1 MNNEPSNV
9 EISVNELKLLVN
21 TLSKSVALSL
31 KKRFAWLWL
40 LAGLLIGVSATL
52 LIISLVWEKTDKIAV
67 TPETLLKKTDKISV
81 TSETLLEKTDVV
93 MSDLQ
98 KINSDITKLT
108 ETVNTLNEKTRT
120 GNTSPPS
127 SNIKPTE
134 LNEPQHNIQ
143 DKKYTVYLHYSD
155 LKNKKLI
162 DNFSVFL
169 EKKGFKVSGIQKVNY
184 KNQDIRFFHDQDRKG
199 AFLLKKYLTGFIQS
213 VKNLNAS
220 KIKVINLSR
229 KYPGAQKGLLEVWVD
244 F

>member
-1 MNNEPSNV
+1 MNNDPSNV

-40 LAGLLIGVSATL
+40 LAGLLIGVSITL
-52 LIISLVWEKTDKIAV
+52 LIISLAWE
-67 TPETLLKKTDKISV
+67 KTDKISV

-108 ETVNTLNEKTRT
+108 ETVNALNEKTKT
-120 GNTSPPS
+120 GNTPPPS
-127 SNIKPTE
+127 SKIKPTE
-134 LNEPQHNIQ
+134 LNESQHIIQ
-143 DKKYTVYLHYSD
+143 HKKYTVYLHYSD
-155 LKNKKLI
+155 IKNKKLME
-162 DNFSVFL
+162 NFSAFL
-169 EKKGFKVSGIQKVNY
+169 EENGFEVSGIQKVNY

-199 AFLLKKYLTGFIQS
+199 AFLLKKHLTEFIQS
-213 VKNLNAS
+213 VKNLNEN

-229 KYPGAQKGLLEVWVD
+229 KYPGAQKGMLEVWVD

>member
-1 MNNEPSNV
+1 MNNDPSNV

-40 LAGLLIGVSATL
+40 LAGLLIGVSVTL
-52 LIISLVWEKTDKIAV
+52 LIISLAW
-67 TPETLLKKTDKISV
+67 KKTDNISV

-108 ETVNTLNEKTRT
+108 ATVNALNEKTKT
-120 GNTSPPS
+120 ENKPPPPS
-127 SNIKPTE
+127 KIKPTE
-134 LNEPQHNIQ
+134 LNEPQHILRG
-143 DKKYTVYLHYSD
+143 KKYTVYLHYSD
-155 LKNKKLI
+155 IKNKNLMEK
-162 DNFSVFL
+162 FSAFL
-169 EKKGFKVSGIQKVNY
+169 EENGFEVSGIQKVNY
-184 KNQDIRFFHDQDRKG
+184 KSQDIRFFHDQDRKG
-199 AFLLKKYLTGFIQS
+199 AFILKKHLTGFVQS
-213 VKNLNAS
+213 VKNLNDNE
-220 KIKVINLSR
+220 IRVINLSH

>member
-40 LAGLLIGVSATL
+40 LAGLLIGVSVTL
-52 LIISLVWEKTDKIAV
+52 LIISLAWNKTDN
-67 TPETLLKKTDKISV
+67 ISV
-81 TSETLLEKTDVV
+81 TSETLLKKTDVV

-108 ETVNTLNEKTRT
+108 ETVNALNEKTKT
-120 GNTSPPS
+120 ANMPPPPS
-127 SNIKPTE
+127 EIKPTE
-134 LNEPQHNIQ
+134 SNEPKHIIQ
-143 DKKYTVYLHYSD
+143 NNNYMVYLHYSNP
-155 LKNKKLI
+155 KNKTLME
-162 DNFSVFL
+162 NFAAFL
-169 EKKGFKVSGIQKVNY
+169 EKNGFEVSGIQKVNY
-184 KNQDIRFFHDQDRKG
+184 HKQDIRFFHDQDRKG

-213 VKNLNAS
+213 VKTIKENNI
-220 KIKVINLSR
+220 KIINLSQ
-229 KYPGAQKGLLEVWVD
+229 KYPEAQKGLLEVWVD

>member
-40 LAGLLIGVSATL
+40 LAGLLIGVSVTL
-52 LIISLVWEKTDKIAV
+52 LIISLAWNKTDN
-67 TPETLLKKTDKISV
+67 ISV
-81 TSETLLEKTDVV
+81 TSETLLKKTDVV

-108 ETVNTLNEKTRT
+108 ETVNALNEKTKT
-120 GNTSPPS
+120 ANMPPPPS
-127 SNIKPTE
+127 KIKPTE
-134 LNEPQHNIQ
+134 SNEPKHIIQ
-143 DKKYTVYLHYSD
+143 NNNYMVYLHYSN
-155 LKNKKLI
+155 LKNKTLME
-162 DNFSVFL
+162 NFAAFL
-169 EKKGFKVSGIQKVNY
+169 EKNGFEVSGIQKVNY
-184 KNQDIRFFHDQDRKG
+184 HKQDIRFFHDQDREG

-213 VKNLNAS
+213 VKTIKENNI
-220 KIKVINLSR
+220 KIINLSQ
-229 KYPGAQKGLLEVWVD
+229 KYPEAQKGLLEVWVD

>member
-40 LAGLLIGVSATL
+40 LAGLLIGVSVTL
-52 LIISLVWEKTDKIAV
+52 LIISLAWEKTDKISV
-67 TPETLLKKTDKISV
+67 MPETLLKKTDKISV

-108 ETVNTLNEKTRT
+108 ETVNALNEKTRT
-120 GNTSPPS
+120 GDTPPPS
-127 SNIKPTE
+127 SNIKPTG
-134 LNEPQHNIQ
+134 LNEPKHGIQH
-143 DKKYTVYLHYSD
+143 KKYTVYLHYSD

-169 EKKGFKVSGIQKVNY
+169 ENNGFKVSGIQKVNY

-199 AFLLKKYLTGFIQS
+199 AFLLKKHLTGFIQS
-213 VKNLNAS
+213 VKNLNES

-229 KYPGAQKGLLEVWVD
+229 KYPGAQKGLLEVWVN

>member
-40 LAGLLIGVSATL
+40 LAGLLIGVSVTL

-98 KINSDITKLT
+98 KINSDLTKLT
-108 ETVNTLNEKTRT
+108 ETVNSLKEKTRT
-120 GNTSPPS
+120 GDTPPPS

-134 LNEPQHNIQ
+134 LIEPKHSIQ

-169 EKKGFKVSGIQKVNY
+169 EKNGFKVSGIQKVNY

-213 VKNLNAS
+213 VKTIKENNI
-220 KIKVINLSR
+220 KIINLSQ
-229 KYPGAQKGLLEVWVD
+229 KYPEAQNGLLEVWVD

>member
-1 MNNEPSNV
+1 MNNDPSNV

-21 TLSKSVALSL
+21 TLSKSVAMSL

-40 LAGLLIGVSATL
+40 LAGLLIGISVTL
-52 LIISLVWEKTDKIAV
+52 LIISLAWEKTDN
-67 TPETLLKKTDKISV
+67 ISV
-81 TSETLLEKTDVV
+81 TSETLLKKTDVV

-108 ETVNTLNEKTRT
+108 ETVNELNEKTRT
-120 GNTSPPS
+120 GDTPPPP

-134 LNEPQHNIQ
+134 LKKPQHNIQ
-143 DKKYTVYLHYSD
+143 HNKYTVYLHYSD
-155 LKNKKLI
+155 VKNKKLI
-162 DNFSVFL
+162 DNFSAFL
-169 EKKGFKVSGIQKVNY
+169 EKNGFKVSGIQKVNY

-199 AFLLKKYLTGFIQS
+199 AFLLKKHLTGFIQS
-213 VKNLNAS
+213 VKNLNEN

-229 KYPGAQKGLLEVWVD
+229 KYPGAQKGLLEVWVN

>member
-21 TLSKSVALSL
+21 TLSKSVAMSL

-40 LAGLLIGVSATL
+40 LAGLLIGISVTL
-52 LIISLVWEKTDKIAV
+52 LIISLAWEKTDN
-67 TPETLLKKTDKISV
+67 ISV
-81 TSETLLEKTDVV
+81 TSETLLKKTDVV

-108 ETVNTLNEKTRT
+108 ETVNELNEKTRT
-120 GNTSPPS
+120 GDTPPPP

-134 LNEPQHNIQ
+134 LKEPQHSIQ
-143 DKKYTVYLHYSD
+143 HNKYTVYLHYSD
-155 LKNKKLI
+155 VKNKKLI
-162 DNFSVFL
+162 DNFSAFL
-169 EKKGFKVSGIQKVNY
+169 EKNGFKVSGIQKVNY

-199 AFLLKKYLTGFIQS
+199 AFLLKKHLTGFIQS
-213 VKNLNAS
+213 VKNLNEN

-229 KYPGAQKGLLEVWVD
+229 KYPGAQKGLLEVWVN